1 MLQKKLAIFVEGQT
15 ERILI
20 TRLHHFILDSLVKEL
35 DIFRAKV
42 LQCNLRGQNN
52 QGEEHGQQN

>member
-1 MLQKKLAIFVEGQT
+1 LPVQ
-15 ERILI
+15 
-20 TRLHHFILDSLVKEL
+20 EL